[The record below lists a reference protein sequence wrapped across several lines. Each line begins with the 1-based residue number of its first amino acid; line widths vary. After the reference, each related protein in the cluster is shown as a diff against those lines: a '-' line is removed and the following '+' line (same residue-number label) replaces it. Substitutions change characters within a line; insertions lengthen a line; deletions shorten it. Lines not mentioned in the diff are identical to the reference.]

1 MSQGSFQTKCI
12 THRVAYGKAGSSAK
26 LGIMPWALRYM
37 GTKGIVPQTYEQ
49 NESHLGALTLDQML
63 KA

>member
-12 THRVAYGKAGSSAK
+12 THRVADGKAGSPAK

-37 GTKGIVPQTYEQ
+37 GTKGIFPQTYEQ